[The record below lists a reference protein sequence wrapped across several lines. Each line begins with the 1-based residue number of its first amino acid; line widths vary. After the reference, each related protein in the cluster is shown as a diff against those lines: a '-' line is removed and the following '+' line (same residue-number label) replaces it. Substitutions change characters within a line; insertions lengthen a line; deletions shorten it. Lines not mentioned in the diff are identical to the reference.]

1 MAKSGCGSASWPVSL
16 SLDPSTRGARFVELV
31 ASATFPM
38 ETALATA
45 EDTISAVLARLL
57 NTAGNR
63 VRRAT
68 PSERPL
74 WDDGS
79 LRFAPERGFPAPL
92 ELRAGRHPIYRLD
105 RAHVAALGLEG
116 EILQGIAAADAI
128 LEDLA

>member
-1 MAKSGCGSASWPVSL
+1 
-16 SLDPSTRGARFVELV
+16 VELV
-31 ASATFPM
+31 AAATFPLD
-38 ETALATA
+38 APLGAA
-45 EDTISAVLARLL
+45 EDTVSAVLARLL

-63 VRRAT
+63 IRRAAAGDH
-68 PSERPL
+68 PL

-79 LRFAPERGFPAPL
+79 LRFAAEGGFPAPL
-92 ELRAGRHPIYRLD
+92 ALRAGRRPIYRLD